1 MATGVLG
8 YIRGID
14 FSHNDFSR
22 DQFPHE
28 VGQMQHATWLKLN
41 DTSLERVPDELS
53 NLTQLEHLQMTRN
66 KLQNVHGELSDLP
79 RLRSVIF
86 RRNQIKTSGIPTDIF
101 RMKDLTI
108 IDFSHNSLR
117 DVPSNVE
124 YAKCAIVLNLSHNNI
139 ETVPNQVFNN
149 LIDLIFL
156 DLSHNKLD
164 ALPAQIRRLVN
175 LQVLNLSDNP
185 LKNFHLSSLTMKN
198 LRVLRLRNT
207 NRTGNN
213 LPLSFEDMSNISEL
227 DLSGNDLSVVPEAVF
242 TLKKLRKLDLSR
254 NKAGE
259 STDLNLLSTIDIP
272 DGAWT
277 ELETLNVAE
286 NLLEA
291 FPNGITQCVK
301 LQRFYANFNRIVFE
315 GMPASIGKLMQLQ
328 VLYLSHNQLKLVP
341 EGITRCV
348 KLQKVKLDNNALLL
362 IPDGMYLLP
371 DLKELDLT
379 NNPELVMPPR
389 PQDRKQLAFY
399 NVDFSLSHRMNV
411 QTSASN
417 TSSTDTNKK
426 DAVQRKKEFI
436 RRRRHQAD
444 ENGASKAM
452 SKMAK
457 DNADTPESSA
467 NLDDGDGLKAPP
479 TWRERMASTQK
490 KLDFTDIFE
499 ADVGQS
505 AGIWVWEIENFYP
518 SPVDPE
524 MYGSFFEADCY
535 IVLKTTREDSGNL
548 SHQIHYWIG
557 DKSTLDKGMC
567 AAVHSVNLLNHL
579 GSTSR
584 TVREEMNDESDVFL
598 EFFDGEIEYVSGG
611 RTQSG
616 FFTVQKPKFA
626 TRLFRGSVDGKTIV
640 MEPVPLSVQSL
651 DPRYVFLL
659 HTEKTIWIWRGFKSS
674 NTVSS
679 KVRLFAEKLNK
690 RDRKGA
696 ADIEVC
702 NHKSTPPEFWE
713 ALSGSPKPPQR
724 IPEHL
729 PAELKPP
736 RSTLYVMKVGMGSME
751 LPQVEVKGALHK
763 DLLNSGS
770 VYILDCGSDLFLWMG
785 KRANRLL
792 KLAGQK
798 MSTELLNMIKRPD
811 YTTLSREC
819 EGEESTWF
827 RSKFRGWDDV
837 IPVDYTMTAE
847 TVQRRGA
854 DIKVIM
860 QRDKMKVE
868 TDALFT
874 TRMNA
879 FSHEESEI
887 LMEECNADLEV
898 IESFVLE
905 KKKFIKLP
913 QNEFGIFYTK
923 DCYVFLCRYYVSGE
937 DSDFSDEE
945 GSSVAN
951 DSTSSVIAKKEAE
964 STKADDFK
972 CVVYFWQGRDASN
985 MGWLNFTFIL
995 QASAFFPKKFET
1007 LFKDKLE
1014 VVRLSQQQENHKFL
1028 SHFKRQFLIC
1038 RGSRIE
1044 RQQYR
1049 LKPQLFHMRANGSS
1063 VNTRTIEVDCSAQ
1076 LLNSAFC
1083 YVLACP
1089 FSEDSE
1095 DPAKDEGKIGRLYVW
1110 IGSKADGYYHE
1121 LIQSVASKLLN
1132 HDDEYEEVTIREG
1145 EETEEFWRNIGGRK
1159 KYSKDADFMNHTRLF
1174 RCSNEKGHFSVSEK
1188 TVDFCQ
1194 DDLDDD
1200 DVMIVDSG
1208 KYVFL
1213 WCGGNCS
1220 EVEGKLAYQAVQA
1233 FVNNNK
1239 MKGEERQLLLAV
1251 KGMESKRFRELFH
1264 GWSHHRQVPGS

>member
-1 MATGVLG
+1 MATGILA
-8 YIRGID
+8 YIRGCD
-14 FSHNDFSR
+14 FSHGDK
-22 DQFPHE
+22 FPNE
-28 VGQMQHATWLKLN
+28 VGEMQHATWLKLN

-53 NLTQLEHLQMTRN
+53 NLTKLEHLQMTRN

-86 RRNQIKTSGIPTDIF
+86 RRNQ
-101 RMKDLTI
+101 
-108 IDFSHNSLR
+108 
-117 DVPSNVE
+117 
-124 YAKCAIVLNLSHNNI
+124 
-139 ETVPNQVFNN
+139 VFNN
-149 LIDLIFL
+149 LIDLIFI
-156 DLSHNKLD
+156 DLSCNKLD
-164 ALPAQIRRLVN
+164 ALPTQIRRLVN
-175 LQVLNLSDNP
+175 LQVLNLSNNP
-185 LKNFHLSSLTMKN
+185 LRNFQLSSLSMKN
-198 LRVLRLRNT
+198 LRVLRLQNT
-207 NRTGNN
+207 NRTLNN
-213 LPLSFEDMSNISEL
+213 LPLSLEDMPNISWKRAQC
-227 DLSGNDLSVVPEAVF
+227 DTRCSIHAQKIAKVQH
-242 TLKKLRKLDLSR
+242 
-254 NKAGE
+254 E
-259 STDLNLLSTIDIP
+259 SK
-272 DGAWT
+272 
-277 ELETLNVAE
+277 
-286 NLLEA
+286 
-291 FPNGITQCVK
+291 Q
-301 LQRFYANFNRIVFE
+301 

-328 VLYLSHNQLKLVP
+328 VLYLSHNKLKLVP

-348 KLQKVKLDNNALLL
+348 KLQRVKLDNNALLL
-362 IPDGMYLLP
+362 IPDGIYLLP

-379 NNPELVMPPR
+379 NNPDLVMPPR

-399 NVDFSLSHRMNV
+399 NMNV
-411 QTSASN
+411 QNSASDA
-417 TSSTDTNKK
+417 SSMDNNKR
-426 DAVQRKKEFI
+426 DAVQRKKDFI

-444 ENGASKAM
+444 ENGASKVIAAM
-452 SKMAK
+452 SKMAQ
-457 DNADTPESSA
+457 DNASTP
-467 NLDDGDGLKAPP
+467 DGNSDLADENSLRAPP

-499 ADVGQS
+499 SDVGQS
-505 AGIWVWEIENFYP
+505 AGLWVWEIENFYP

-584 TVREEMNDESDVFL
+584 TIREEMNDESDTFL

-616 FFTVQKPKFA
+616 FFTVQKPKFVK
-626 TRLFRGSVDGKTIV
+626 RLYRGSIDGKTIV
-640 MEPVPLSVQSL
+640 MEPVALSVKSL
-651 DPRYVFLL
+651 DPQFVFLL
-659 HTEKTIWIWRGFKSS
+659 HTEKTIWIWRGLKSS
-674 NTVSS
+674 NTVAS

-702 NHKSTPPEFWE
+702 HHKSTPPEFWE
-713 ALSGSPKPPQR
+713 ALTGTPKPPIR
-724 IPEHL
+724 IPQHL
-729 PAELKPP
+729 PAEVKPH
-736 RSTLYVMKVGMGSME
+736 RYILYTIKVGMGS
-751 LPQVEVKGALHK
+751 VEVLQLEHKQLHK
-763 DLLNSGS
+763 DLLHSDS
-770 VYILDCGSDLFLWMG
+770 AYILDCHSDLFLWLG
-785 KRANRLL
+785 KRANRLV
-792 KLAGQK
+792 KLAAQK
-798 MSTELLNMIKRPD
+798 WSNELLKMLARPD
-811 YTTLSREC
+811 DTLLSRES

-874 TRMNA
+874 SRMNA
-879 FSHEESEI
+879 FTHEESDI
-887 LMEECNADLEV
+887 LIEECNADLEV

-913 QNEFGIFYTK
+913 ANEFGIFYTK
-923 DCYVFLCRYYVSGE
+923 DCYVFLCRYYVSNE
-937 DSDFSDEE
+937 DSDFTDEE

-951 DSTSSVIAKKEAE
+951 ESSSTVNTDNE
-964 STKADDFK
+964 SNKTDDFK

-995 QASAFFPKKFET
+995 QKKFET

-1044 RQQYR
+1044 RQKYR
-1049 LKPQLFHMRANGSS
+1049 MKPQLFHLRANGSS
-1063 VNTRTIEVDCSAQ
+1063 VNTRTIEIDCTSQ
-1076 LLNSAFC
+1076 NLNSAFS
-1083 YVLACP
+1083 YILACP
-1089 FSEDSE
+1089 FAEDSN
-1095 DPAKDEGKIGRLYVW
+1095 DPSKDEGKIGRLYVW
-1110 IGSKADGYYHE
+1110 QGSKSDSYYHD
-1121 LIQSVASKLLN
+1121 IVQSVASKLIN
-1132 HDDEYEEVTIREG
+1132 YDNEYDEVTIQEG
-1145 EETEEFWRNIGGRK
+1145 EETQAFWRNIGDKK
-1159 KYSKDADFMNHTRLF
+1159 KYSKDADFMNYTRLF

-1233 FVNNNK
+1233 YVNNCK
-1239 MKGEERQLLLAV
+1239 IKGEDRQLMLAI

-1264 GWSHHRQVPGS
+1264 GWSNHRKVPGS

>member
-1 MATGVLG
+1 MATGILA
-8 YIRGID
+8 YIRGCD
-14 FSHNDFSR
+14 FSHVDFSG
-22 DQFPHE
+22 DKFPNE
-28 VGQMQHATWLKLN
+28 VGEMQHATWLKLN

-53 NLTQLEHLQMTRN
+53 NLTKLEHLQMTRN

-139 ETVPNQVFNN
+139 ETIPNQVFNN
-149 LIDLIFL
+149 LIDLIFI
-156 DLSHNKLD
+156 DLSCNKLD
-164 ALPAQIRRLVN
+164 ALPTQIRRLVN
-175 LQVLNLSDNP
+175 LQVLNLSNNP
-185 LKNFHLSSLTMKN
+185 LRNFQLSSLSMKN
-198 LRVLRLRNT
+198 LRVLRLQNT
-207 NRTGNN
+207 NRTLNN
-213 LPLSFEDMSNISEL
+213 LPLSLEDMPNISEL
-227 DLSGNDLSVVPEAVF
+227 DLSGNELSVIPDAVF
-242 TLKKLRKLDLSR
+242 TLKKLRKFNMSR
-254 NKAGE
+254 NK
-259 STDLNLLSTIDIP
+259 LSSVEIP
-272 DGAWT
+272 ENQWT
-277 ELETLNVAE
+277 EIETLNFAE
-286 NLLEA
+286 NNLEA
-291 FPNGITQCVK
+291 FPTNITQCVK
-301 LQRFYANFNRIVFE
+301 LQRFYANFNRIIFE

-328 VLYLSHNQLKLVP
+328 VLYLSHNKLKLVP

-348 KLQKVKLDNNALLL
+348 KLQRVKLDNNALLL
-362 IPDGMYLLP
+362 IPDGIYLLP

-379 NNPELVMPPR
+379 NNPDLVMPPR

-411 QTSASN
+411 QNSASDA
-417 TSSTDTNKK
+417 SSMDNNKR
-426 DAVQRKKEFI
+426 DAVQRKKDFI

-444 ENGASKAM
+444 ENGASKVIAAM
-452 SKMAK
+452 SKMAQ
-457 DNADTPESSA
+457 DNASTP
-467 NLDDGDGLKAPP
+467 DGNSDLADENSLRAPP

-499 ADVGQS
+499 SDVGQS
-505 AGIWVWEIENFYP
+505 AGLWVWEIENFYP

-584 TVREEMNDESDVFL
+584 TIREEMNDESDTFL

-616 FFTVQKPKFA
+616 FFTVQKPKFVK
-626 TRLFRGSVDGKTIV
+626 RLYRGSIDGKTIV
-640 MEPVPLSVQSL
+640 MEPVALSVKSL
-651 DPRYVFLL
+651 DPQFVFLL
-659 HTEKTIWIWRGFKSS
+659 HTEKTIWIWRGLKSS
-674 NTVSS
+674 NTVAS

-702 NHKSTPPEFWE
+702 HHKSTPPEFWE
-713 ALSGSPKPPQR
+713 ALTGTPKPPIR
-724 IPEHL
+724 IPQHL
-729 PAELKPP
+729 PAEVKPH
-736 RSTLYVMKVGMGSME
+736 RYILYTIKVGMGS
-751 LPQVEVKGALHK
+751 VEVLQLEHKQLHK
-763 DLLNSGS
+763 DLLHSDS
-770 VYILDCGSDLFLWMG
+770 AYILDCHSDLFLWLG
-785 KRANRLL
+785 KRANRLV
-792 KLAGQK
+792 KLAAQK
-798 MSTELLNMIKRPD
+798 WSNELLKMLARPD
-811 YTTLSREC
+811 DTLLSRES

-874 TRMNA
+874 SRMNA
-879 FSHEESEI
+879 FTHEESDI
-887 LMEECNADLEV
+887 LIEECNADLEV

-913 QNEFGIFYTK
+913 ANEFGIFYTK
-923 DCYVFLCRYYVSGE
+923 DCYVFLCRYYVSNE
-937 DSDFSDEE
+937 DSDFTDEE

-951 DSTSSVIAKKEAE
+951 ESSSTVNTKKDNE
-964 STKADDFK
+964 SNKTDDFK

-995 QASAFFPKKFET
+995 QKKFET

-1044 RQQYR
+1044 RQKYR
-1049 LKPQLFHMRANGSS
+1049 MKPQLFHLRANGSS
-1063 VNTRTIEVDCSAQ
+1063 VNTRTIEIDCTSQ
-1076 LLNSAFC
+1076 NLNSAFS
-1083 YVLACP
+1083 YILACP
-1089 FSEDSE
+1089 FAEDSN
-1095 DPAKDEGKIGRLYVW
+1095 DPSKDEGKIGRLYVW
-1110 IGSKADGYYHE
+1110 QGSKSDSYYHD
-1121 LIQSVASKLLN
+1121 IVQSVASKLIN
-1132 HDDEYEEVTIREG
+1132 YDNEYDEVTIQEG
-1145 EETEEFWRNIGGRK
+1145 EETQAFWRNIGDKK
-1159 KYSKDADFMNHTRLF
+1159 KYSKDADFMNYTRLF

-1233 FVNNNK
+1233 YVNNCK
-1239 MKGEERQLLLAV
+1239 IKGEDRQLMLAI

-1264 GWSHHRQVPGS
+1264 GWSNHRKVPGS